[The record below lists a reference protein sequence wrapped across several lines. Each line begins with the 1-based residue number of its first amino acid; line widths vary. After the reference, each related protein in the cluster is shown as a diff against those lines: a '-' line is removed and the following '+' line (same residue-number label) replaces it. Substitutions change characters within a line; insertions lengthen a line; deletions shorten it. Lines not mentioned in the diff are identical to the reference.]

1 MAAVTICS
9 DFVELWS
16 TLLWET
22 QGTFGSQL
30 PSELDCSSWKCLL
43 VLGER
48 SKIPGK
54 EPQQGQD
61 EGHTNRE
68 TAPWTQHV
76 CGQQL
81 KRK

>member
-1 MAAVTICS
+1 M
-9 DFVELWS
+9 
-16 TLLWET
+16 
-22 QGTFGSQL
+22 

-61 EGHTNRE
+61 EGHTNGE
-68 TAPWTQHV
+68 TAPWIQHV
-76 CGQQL
+76 WGQEL
-81 KRK
+81 ERK